1 MLKFKTD
8 SEWNV
13 FMNENINALKLE
25 IDLRAR
31 IFSCSK
37 KARLNFHAK
46 WNSCALSINI
56 RILYLYIL
64 PIYSWTNIKIID
76 WEKNLKTWYL
86 RAGYKKN
93 LKAWKFE
100 NSQIFKYLNFHAE
113 WKRVLYFYW
122 QWNAS
127 IDRIESFK
135 YTNTD
140 MKAARK

>member
-56 RILYLYIL
+56 RILYLYI
-64 PIYSWTNIKIID
+64 YCQYTHERVKII
-76 WEKNLKTWYL
+76 
-86 RAGYKKN
+86 GKK
-93 LKAWKFE
+93 F
-100 NSQIFKYLNFHAE
+100 
-113 WKRVLYFYW
+113 
-122 QWNAS
+122 
-127 IDRIESFK
+127 
-135 YTNTD
+135 
-140 MKAARK
+140 